1 MGMYWD
7 MFVFI
12 LFQYS
17 VTNLIYIY
25 IYDIGVWK
33 WSMLIKKCAIL
44 TWEMTS
50 QLMDVISYPG
60 SILSPGSYRIPQ
72 FMTGKVNDAVF

>member
-1 MGMYWD
+1 MVYAH
-7 MFVFI
+7 
-12 LFQYS
+12 
-17 VTNLIYIY
+17 
-25 IYDIGVWK
+25 
-33 WSMLIKKCAIL
+33 KKYAIL